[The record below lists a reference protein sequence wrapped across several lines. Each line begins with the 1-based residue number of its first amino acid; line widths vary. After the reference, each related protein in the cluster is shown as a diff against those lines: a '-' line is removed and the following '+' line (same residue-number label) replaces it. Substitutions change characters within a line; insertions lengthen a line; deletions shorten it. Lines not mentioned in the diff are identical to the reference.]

1 MSYGSEKILVLGGG
15 SFRRAE
21 PYRSGDGRRF
31 TDVTNYTAAAR
42 ESEAFRVGTG
52 WGRAVAKL
60 GGSHRLQASYTRQ
73 QADHVFYPYLQM
85 DGIWDTTDRASA
97 RYDATEA
104 GPFDAFQAQLYFTR
118 VDHWMTDE
126 YRTSAAGMPRTY
138 SMGTQADTRTTG
150 ARVEASA
157 GALTAGVEVVRR
169 WWNTAT
175 MLAGRQY
182 GAQASLPGVV
192 IDTAG
197 AFADWRRPIGARLSL
212 EIGGRLDRVASRADE
227 AIANTNLY
235 YAYHQTR
242 STSRDDVLP
251 AGKIKLAGQSGA
263 VQWTIA
269 AGHTARVAEGNERYF
284 ALQRMGSDWVG
295 NPDLDPARNTG
306 VDAGAVWTRG
316 GASVSA
322 QAYAYRVN
330 GYIAVYD
337 QVRMAAVP
345 AVMNAKARSYANV
358 DATLKGLEVSASVPA
373 GTRLFV
379 SGDLSYVRGSQAGD
393 EALGIQPSPLAEMPA
408 LRARARVR
416 YDDGKAFAFAEQVV
430 TGDQERV
437 DPNLGES
444 PTPGTGFTSLSAGY
458 RWKRMTITAGVS
470 NLFDRYYV
478 DALSYQRDPFRTGTR
493 VPEPGRQWFANL
505 AWRF

>member
-1 MSYGSEKILVLGGG
+1 
-15 SFRRAE
+15 
-21 PYRSGDGRRF
+21 
-31 TDVTNYTAAAR
+31 
-42 ESEAFRVGTG
+42 
-52 WGRAVAKL
+52 
-60 GGSHRLQASYTRQ
+60 
-73 QADHVFYPYLQM
+73 
-85 DGIWDTTDRASA
+85 
-97 RYDATEA
+97 
-104 GPFDAFQAQLYFTR
+104 
-118 VDHWMTDE
+118 MTDE
-126 YRTSAAGMPRTY
+126 YRTSAAGMPRDY

-150 ARVEASA
+150 GRVEASA
-157 GALTAGVEVVRR
+157 GALTTGVEVVRR

-197 AFADWRRPIGARLSL
+197 AFADWRHPLGVNLSL
-212 EIGGRLDRVASRADE
+212 EIGGRLDRVASQADE

-251 AGKIKLAGQSGA
+251 AGKIKLTGQSGP
-263 VQWTIA
+263 VQWNIA

-284 ALQRMGSDWVG
+284 ALQRAGSDWVG
-295 NPDLDPARNTG
+295 SPDLRPARNTG
-306 VDAGAVWTRG
+306 VDAGVAWARA
-316 GASVSA
+316 GASLSA
-322 QAYAYRVN
+322 QAYAYRVD

-337 QVRMAAVP
+337 QARMAMVP
-345 AVMNAKARSYANV
+345 GVMNAKARTYANV
-358 DATLKGLEVSASVPA
+358 DATMTGLEASASVPA
-373 GTRLFV
+373 GPRVFV

-393 EALGIQPSPLAEMPA
+393 EALGIQASPLAEMPA
-408 LRARARVR
+408 LRGRARVR
-416 YDDGKAFAFAEQVV
+416 YDDGRAFALAEQVV

-444 PTPGTGFTSLSAGY
+444 PTPGAGFTNLSAGY
-458 RWKRMTITAGVS
+458 RWTRMTVTAGVS

-493 VPEPGRQWFANL
+493 VPEPGRQWFATL